1 MVTLRYAPNISHNDD
16 SLNACKYTDFL
27 DKVYRTMTLQRY
39 TVVKLSLFTDKSS
52 HIYIEWIFI
61 ITAMPIIPTN
71 KFGKTDQY
79 YKPQLPVSV

>member
-52 HIYIEWIFI
+52 HIYIE
-61 ITAMPIIPTN
+61 
-71 KFGKTDQY
+71 
-79 YKPQLPVSV
+79 